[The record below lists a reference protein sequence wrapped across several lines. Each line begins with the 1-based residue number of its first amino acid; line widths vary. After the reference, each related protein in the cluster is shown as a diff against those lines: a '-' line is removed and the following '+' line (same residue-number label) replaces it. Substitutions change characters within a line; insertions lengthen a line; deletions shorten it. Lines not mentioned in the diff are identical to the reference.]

1 MFKNCFDGDVGVFL
15 FEFNK
20 NFFIFF
26 ILLKNKVWFKKI
38 KDDIGLVVKKFFFG
52 KKGVMI

>member
-52 KKGVMI
+52 KKGVIL